1 MLPNPEVGVPYI
13 LAYDKFNQAIKELE
27 ELKNEVLNSETRSKN
42 ENTKERLE
50 KQNQFQIEESEDR
63 YDDLSRFESWLF
75 WLYICMYFCIHVEN
89 VMKFKYICTDRFEE
103 FAVAIE

>member
-1 MLPNPEVGVPYI
+1 MLPNPEVGVPQI

-75 WLYICMYFCIHVEN
+75 
-89 VMKFKYICTDRFEE
+89 
-103 FAVAIE
+103 

>member
-1 MLPNPEVGVPYI
+1 MLPNPEVGVPCI

-75 WLYICMYFCIHVEN
+75 
-89 VMKFKYICTDRFEE
+89 
-103 FAVAIE
+103 